1 MITCLVTSHRSLCRY
16 VAAQCGRY
24 VCVPGRIILI
34 IQVLDF
40 LYYGLSILHYII
52 IIIINVTLAPLQ
64 KRNSIAEEEEI
75 GSPDHCGTGALILD
89 PRLLVTPHRGVGCVR
104 EIQGISNTLI
114 TF

>member
-1 MITCLVTSHRSLCRY
+1 MGDYLSVNEYETGEYNTHTCWVY
-16 VAAQCGRY
+16 
-24 VCVPGRIILI
+24 II
-34 IQVLDF
+34 IQNECI
-40 LYYGLSILHYII
+40 YPGYILVYNYI

-75 GSPDHCGTGALILD
+75 GSPDHCGNGALILD

-114 TF
+114 TL